1 MQMPLRFLEGSPFA
15 DYLVPGLI
23 LLGLFGIGSL
33 VAAALVLL
41 RLWYAPPVAFVI
53 GSGQMIWIVVQ
64 LAIIDEFNWLQP
76 AMFAVGLVV
85 AVAASVWGWPV
96 VRALLGRERRW
107 EPR

>member
-1 MQMPLRFLEGSPFA
+1 
-15 DYLVPGLI
+15 
-23 LLGLFGIGSL
+23 
-33 VAAALVLL
+33 
-41 RLWYAPPVAFVI
+41 
-53 GSGQMIWIVVQ
+53 MIWIVVQ

-76 AMFAVGLVV
+76 AMFAVGLVI